1 MSADTRSLVA
11 ISVGSFI
18 YAALLLT
25 EATGLWLRRRW
36 AEYFTIIVTGSFIPL
51 EIYEVSRRVTA
62 TRLAA
67 IALNVAIVLYLM
79 RRLRATGDLRR
90 APASGDS

>member
-1 MSADTRSLVA
+1 MSADTRTLVA
-11 ISVGSFI
+11 IGTGSFI

-51 EIYEVSRRVTA
+51 EIYEVAKRFTV
-62 TRLAA
+62 TRLAM
-67 IALNVAIVLYLM
+67 IALNVVIVCYLM
-79 RRLRATGDLRR
+79 RRLRATDDVRR
-90 APASGDS
+90 TAAPS